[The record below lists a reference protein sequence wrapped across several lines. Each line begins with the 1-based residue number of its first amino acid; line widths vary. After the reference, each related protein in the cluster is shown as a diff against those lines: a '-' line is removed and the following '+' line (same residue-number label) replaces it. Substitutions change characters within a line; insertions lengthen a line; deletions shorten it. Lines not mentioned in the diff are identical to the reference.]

1 MKISTARRLLAL
13 TALIACANWSRIAP
27 AAAQDNYDLSTT
39 EITIFTPDGEEVIGH
54 GRYKFTH
61 VEGFEVVEGENK
73 YLDGEYDR
81 EEERLRLSVA
91 GLPPVLVH
99 YEHHYFNPDGS
110 VQYEDS
116 LDARTGAA
124 SCRRY
129 DSKVPDIR
137 ETTLEVPADTYAG
150 ATQLML
156 VVGRLREGAGAIS
169 LHIFNCIP
177 EPRIIPVKGTPI
189 TPPVTWPMYPGKL
202 VKLEVEPDLGWLNV
216 VIAPFIPKIY
226 VWFDPADSFNYVGG
240 IFDRYY
246 KGRHVLMVRTH
257 DANPVAQSSTAPP
270 SAH

>member
-137 ETTLEVPADTYAG
+137 ETTLEVPRRYLRRRHAANAG
-150 ATQLML
+150 
-156 VVGRLREGAGAIS
+156 GGAA
-169 LHIFNCIP
+169 
-177 EPRIIPVKGTPI
+177 
-189 TPPVTWPMYPGKL
+189 
-202 VKLEVEPDLGWLNV
+202 
-216 VIAPFIPKIY
+216 A
-226 VWFDPADSFNYVGG
+226 
-240 IFDRYY
+240 
-246 KGRHVLMVRTH
+246 
-257 DANPVAQSSTAPP
+257 
-270 SAH
+270 